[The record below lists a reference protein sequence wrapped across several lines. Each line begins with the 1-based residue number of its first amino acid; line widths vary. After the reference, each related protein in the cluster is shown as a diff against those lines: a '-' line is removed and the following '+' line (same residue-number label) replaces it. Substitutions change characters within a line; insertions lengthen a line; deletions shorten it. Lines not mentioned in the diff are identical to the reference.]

1 VIRIPVE
8 VRNGDGCFEVAA
20 WAESVERAV
29 KLVQAKYPGREVSV
43 IFPIE
48 PDAFFADSNT
58 CISEVVSLRASD
70 EELARTRAV

>member
-1 VIRIPVE
+1 VIRISVE
-8 VRNGDGCFEVAA
+8 VRNGDPCFQIAA

-29 KLVQAKYPGREVSV
+29 NLVKARYPGQEVSV

-58 CISEVVSLRASD
+58 CISEVVSLRTSD
-70 EELARTRAV
+70 GELARTRAV

>member
-8 VRNGDGCFEVAA
+8 VRNGDVRFEVAA

-29 KLVQAKYPGREVSV
+29 KLVQAEYPGREVSV

-58 CISEVVSLRASD
+58 CISEVVSLRTSD
-70 EELARTRAV
+70 GELARTRAV